1 MGGCVGRSPITFPKE
16 DTMSNPYELFQTDQ
30 KLESNGVT
38 LDYGAFQITIARAG
52 MGNRKYRGL
61 LATSLN
67 KHRHMIDNDLLDNSM
82 HDTLMIGIYA
92 DAIILGWA
100 NVTGADGKALAFNR
114 ANAVKLMTD
123 LPDLFADIREQ
134 AKNAR
139 NFRKSELADAEKN
152 LNATSATASE

>member
-1 MGGCVGRSPITFPKE
+1 MTN
-16 DTMSNPYELFQTDQ
+16 TYEMFATD
-30 KLESNGVT
+30 KSLESNGVT

-52 MGNRKYRGL
+52 SNNRKYRGL

-82 HDTLMIGIYA
+82 RDTLMIGIYA
-92 DAIILGWA
+92 DAIIVGWS

-114 ANAVKLMTD
+114 ANVIKLMSD
-123 LPDLFADIREQ
+123 LPDLFANIREQ

-152 LNATSATASE
+152 LPAASATASA